1 MKQDSPI
8 PSPFRSVPEMIT
20 GSLSPS
26 TEVSGFGD
34 LLVVGL
40 FPGVVN
46 KLIALDT
53 DLSIVLDRS
62 EIDINTLQ
70 KYLSFS
76 SNHVYI

>member
-1 MKQDSPI
+1 
-8 PSPFRSVPEMIT
+8 MIT

-53 DLSIVLDRS
+53 DLSIALDRS